1 MKSPA
6 KKKSVSEKADR
17 FGDAFRLPDGDP
29 IKSLAL
35 FFRGRVKTIG
45 VLCGV
50 FCPILA
56 VAGFQ
61 LGSKFYEST
70 AILRIYPQE
79 KNILYEN
86 TDSSV
91 LKTFDTYVRA
101 ETTYLASYPVMELAL
116 SRLVEDFPEIK
127 DKVNEH
133 DLAKSIEISRRDSTI
148 VLRTLSKKP
157 NFAHAKL
164 DQITAAYLGL
174 HEQTRLKR
182 TELRLKELVAR
193 EKELVTQLQEND
205 QQTLEVGGEYDL
217 PSLAT
222 AHQDKISH
230 IDQLATRRGEVEQ
243 TLETIL
249 NNDGISSAD
258 MNDQEI
264 IRATLLDRALA
275 DLNFEKSKTEADLQ
289 ALLLR
294 YPEHAPVVIAKR
306 TELRV
311 LSRAMGER
319 REQIKVLGQTG
330 ALTDTSKGSAEVSF
344 DEINALLAKVT
355 TQLNAARIEAKQLN
369 EKRIRL
375 ILLSEEREEIRELL
389 NKTREVLDQI
399 RVESTNLLPSLS
411 VLMSP
416 ATVPV
421 EPVKDTSKSFAAAGV
436 AVGGFIALFLVVL
449 NAKILP
455 GIRYSDE
462 TWRLSPFFQTVKCIT
477 RLDMRRRS
485 GRVRAFNAM
494 RNALMLFPS
503 RMERFEGLGRV
514 ILVTKLASGESST
527 EARELAAAFER
538 ADLRTLLVD
547 ADVRGSSIS
556 GKAGNAPGFF
566 DYLAQL
572 EQEKDLDLS
581 GLTGTLECG
590 SNEARNDGAVSLKKV
605 RKLIVQL
612 SKQNEVVI
620 LNGGSVEDTLTT
632 RLLMASC
639 EVCLTVVHPRD
650 PLDKIAF
657 WAEDVHHLPKNG
669 SALLLSGGR
678 KHDPNKI

>member
-1 MKSPA
+1 MNSPQ

-17 FGDAFRLPDGDP
+17 FGDAFRPPDGDP

-45 VLCGV
+45 ALCTVL
-50 FCPILA
+50 CPILA

-61 LGSKFYEST
+61 FGTKFYEST

-116 SRLVEDFPEIK
+116 SRLREDFPEIK
-127 DKVNEH
+127 DKVNEQ

-148 VLRTLSKKP
+148 VLRTISKKP
-157 NFAHAKL
+157 AFAHAKL
-164 DQITAAYLGL
+164 DQITAAYLDL
-174 HEQTRLKR
+174 HEQTRFKG

-193 EKELVTQLQEND
+193 EKELMTQLQEND

-222 AHQDKISH
+222 AHQDKISQ
-230 IDQLATRRGEVEQ
+230 IAQLATRRDEVEQ
-243 TLETIL
+243 TLETIK

-275 DLNFEKSKTEADLQ
+275 DLNFEKSKAEADLQ
-289 ALLLR
+289 AVLQR
-294 YPEHAPVVIAKR
+294 YPDNAPVVIAKR
-306 TELRV
+306 TKLRV
-311 LSRAMGER
+311 LGEAMGER

-330 ALTDTSKGSAEVSF
+330 ALTDTSKGSAKVSV
-344 DEINALLAKVT
+344 DEIDALLNKVT

-375 ILLSEEREEIRELL
+375 ILLSEERKEIRELL
-389 NKTREVLDQI
+389 DKTREVLDQI

-416 ATVPV
+416 ATFPI
-421 EPVKDTSKSFAAAGV
+421 EATKDTSKSLAAAGV
-436 AVGGFIALFLVVL
+436 AGGGFIALFLVIL
-449 NAKILP
+449 NAKIHG

-462 TWRLSPFFQTVKCIT
+462 TWRLRPYFQTVKCII
-477 RLDMRRRS
+477 RSDMRRTS
-485 GRVRAFNAM
+485 ARVRAFNAL

-514 ILVTKLASGESST
+514 ILVTKLASGESSV

-538 ADLRTLLVD
+538 ANLRTLLVD

-556 GKAGNAPGFF
+556 GEAGHVTGFF
-566 DYLAQL
+566 DYLVQL
-572 EQEKDLDLS
+572 EQTIDVDLS
-581 GLTGTLECG
+581 GLKGTLGCG
-590 SNEARNDGAVSLKKV
+590 SYQARDDSAVSLKKV
-605 RKLIVQL
+605 RTLIVQL
-612 SKQNEVVI
+612 SKYNEVVI

-639 EVCLTVVHPRD
+639 EVCLTVVHPGD
-650 PLDKIAF
+650 SLDKIAF